1 MAYTQYPYPWW
12 GIIPPNQQTGYP
24 YQQSYSGTS
33 YQKPNQSNLLKVT
46 GPESAKAYPVGPNS
60 TVALFD
66 GDQAIF
72 YLKTTDDAGFATL
85 RTFKFEEVSPEP
97 AQQQIEVTPV
107 QADYVTKDDLKDI
120 LDSFKADVISALKQD
135 NRKKASHD

>member
-1 MAYTQYPYPWW
+1 MAYPQYPYAWG
-12 GIIPPNQQTGYP
+12 GIIPPYQYNGYP

-60 TVALFD
+60 TIVLFD

-72 YLKTTDDAGFATL
+72 YLKSTDDAGFATL
-85 RTFKFEEVSPEP
+85 RTFKFEEVQPEP
-97 AQQQIEVTPV
+97 APQQIEVTPV
-107 QADYVTKDDLKDI
+107 QSDYVTKDDLKDI
-120 LDSFKADVISALKQD
+120 LDSFKSDMVTALKGD
-135 NRKKASHD
+135 AKKKVSHE